1 MTDKNLN
8 DCLSKLDSI
17 IILIDLDCDV
27 IVNDLEYIRSYII
40 DLSKVEKS
48 KNKNEIFKNTIM
60 VMIQFINY
68 LIDINIG
75 GSMYGTLPSTYFDQI
90 NALRTFILRFHCGDD
105 FIIGEKINFNEECE
119 NFIKVYI
126 SKYM

>member
-1 MTDKNLN
+1 
-8 DCLSKLDSI
+8 
-17 IILIDLDCDV
+17 
-27 IVNDLEYIRSYII
+27 
-40 DLSKVEKS
+40 
-48 KNKNEIFKNTIM
+48 M

-68 LIDINIG
+68 LNDIKIG

-119 NFIKVYI
+119 NFIKAYI
-126 SKYM
+126 SKYMQTYYNFDTFYKEKEMLDIMIKFYQIKRNHIILI